1 MKTNTNLDKRIR
13 LAYGGELENND
24 KLFKEIDN
32 VLSIRYN
39 HYDVEV
45 FGIKNLSEP
54 LPNNYEIC
62 DYDSRETLCIC
73 KNGKIAIYQEDI
85 DKMENNKYEEIIEYL
100 KNDIETL
107 KDLVSECNSWN
118 GSLEDYNYY
127 ENDEYFFDT
136 YFDNKV
142 NEAVRA
148 VCYGNYK
155 YTDDY
160 VRFNAYGNLDSCS
173 KFELEDD
180 LKDNAEEI
188 FDTWLELYKD
198 NSVDTYDDDFKELVE
213 KYNEKR
219 EED

>member
-39 HYDVEV
+39 HYNVEV
-45 FGIKNLSEP
+45 FGIKNISES
-54 LPNNYEIC
+54 LPDNYEIC

-85 DKMENNKYEEIIEYL
+85 DKMENNEYEEIIEYL
-100 KNDIETL
+100 KNDIKTL
-107 KDLVSECNSWN
+107 KDLVIECNSWN
-118 GSLEDYNYY
+118 GGLEDYNYY
-127 ENDEYFFDT
+127 KNDEEFFDI

-160 VRFNAYGNLDSCS
+160 VRFNAYGNLDSCN

-180 LKDNAEEI
+180 LKDNVEEI

-198 NSVDTYDDDFKELVE
+198 NSVDTYDDNFKELVE
-213 KYNEKR
+213 KYEAKENV
-219 EED
+219 

>member
-13 LAYGGELENND
+13 LANYGELENND

-39 HYDVEV
+39 HYNVEV

-54 LPNNYEIC
+54 LPDNYEIC

-85 DKMENNKYEEIIEYL
+85 DKMENSEY
-100 KNDIETL
+100 
-107 KDLVSECNSWN
+107 
-118 GSLEDYNYY
+118 
-127 ENDEYFFDT
+127 
-136 YFDNKV
+136 
-142 NEAVRA
+142 
-148 VCYGNYK
+148 
-155 YTDDY
+155 
-160 VRFNAYGNLDSCS
+160 
-173 KFELEDD
+173 
-180 LKDNAEEI
+180 
-188 FDTWLELYKD
+188 
-198 NSVDTYDDDFKELVE
+198 KELVE

>member
-13 LAYGGELENND
+13 LAYGGELESTD
-24 KLFKEIDN
+24 TLFKEIDN

-39 HYDVEV
+39 HYNVEV

-54 LPNNYEIC
+54 LPDNYEIC

-118 GSLEDYNYY
+118 GSLEDYDYY

-160 VRFNAYGNLDSCS
+160 VRFNAYGNLDSCNE
-173 KFELEDD
+173 FELEDD
-180 LKDNAEEI
+180 LKDNVEEI
-188 FDTWLELYKD
+188 FDTWFELYKD
-198 NSVDTYDDDFKELVE
+198 NNVDTYDDDFKELVE
-213 KYNEKR
+213 KYEEKR

>member
-1 MKTNTNLDKRIR
+1 MQMKRIR
-13 LAYGGELENND
+13 LANYGEIESNNE
-24 KLFKEIDN
+24 LFKEIDD
-32 VLSIRYN
+32 VLSLRYN
-39 HYDVEV
+39 HYNVEV
-45 FGIKNLSEP
+45 FGIKNISEP
-54 LPNNYEIC
+54 LPDNYEIC

-85 DKMENNKYEEIIEYL
+85 DKMENNTYEEIIEYL

-118 GSLEDYNYY
+118 GSLEDYDYY

-136 YFDNKV
+136 YFNNKV

-155 YTDDY
+155 YTDYY
-160 VRFNAYGNLDSCS
+160 VRFNAYGNLDSCDE
-173 KFELEDD
+173 FELEND
-180 LKDNAEEI
+180 LKDNVEEI
-188 FDTWLELYKD
+188 FDTWFELYKD
-198 NSVDTYDDDFKELVE
+198 NNVDTYDDDFKELVE
-213 KYNEKR
+213 KYDEKR

>member
-13 LAYGGELENND
+13 LANYGKLENND

-73 KNGKIAIYQEDI
+73 KNGKIEIYQEDI
-85 DKMENNKYEEIIEYL
+85 DKIENNEYEEIIEYL

>member
-39 HYDVEV
+39 HYNVEV
-45 FGIKNLSEP
+45 SRIKNISEP
-54 LPNNYEIC
+54 LPDNYEIC

-85 DKMENNKYEEIIEYL
+85 DKMENNEYEEIIEYL

-180 LKDNAEEI
+180 LKDNVEEI

-198 NSVDTYDDDFKELVE
+198 NNVDTYDDNFKELVE
-213 KYNEKR
+213 KYDEKR
-219 EED
+219 EEN

>member
-1 MKTNTNLDKRIR
+1 MKTNTNLNKRIR
-13 LAYGGELENND
+13 LANYGELESTD
-24 KLFKEIDN
+24 TLFKEIDN

-39 HYDVEV
+39 HYNVEV

-54 LPNNYEIC
+54 LPDNYEIC

-85 DKMENNKYEEIIEYL
+85 DKMESNTYEEIIEYL
-100 KNDIETL
+100 KNDIGTL
-107 KDLVSECNSWN
+107 QELVSECNGWN
-118 GSLEDYNYY
+118 ESLEDYDYCV
-127 ENDEYFFDT
+127 NDEDFFNT
-136 YFDNKV
+136 YFYNKP

-148 VCYGNYK
+148 VCYGNYN

-180 LKDNAEEI
+180 LKDNAEVI

-198 NSVDTYDDDFKELVE
+198 NNVDTYDDDFKELVE
-213 KYNEKR
+213 KYKENE
-219 EED
+219 

>member
-13 LAYGGELENND
+13 LANYGKLENND

-54 LPNNYEIC
+54 LPDNYEIC

-85 DKMENNKYEEIIEYL
+85 DKIENNKYEEIIEYL

-127 ENDEYFFDT
+127 ENDEYFF
-136 YFDNKV
+136 
-142 NEAVRA
+142 
-148 VCYGNYK
+148 
-155 YTDDY
+155 
-160 VRFNAYGNLDSCS
+160 
-173 KFELEDD
+173 
-180 LKDNAEEI
+180 
-188 FDTWLELYKD
+188 
-198 NSVDTYDDDFKELVE
+198 VE
-213 KYNEKR
+213 P
-219 EED
+219 